1 MPVLIEQPIFITSQA
16 KQVQSQDYFVVMDQI
31 DFSVF
36 FSFFFEIYGR
46 AFAVFHSP
54 FLLPY
59 WVLTIGWDIF
69 PSRIWGKS
77 NFLSLARLKIYFF
90 NPILHDLLRKEKC
103 SSLVPPMGSF
113 YKTQWAMQG
122 VKLTRLIWIFTSK

>member
-1 MPVLIEQPIFITSQA
+1 MRAIAQIFVAFSEKLNFTIEQPIFISSQA

-59 WVLTIGWDIF
+59 WVLTIG
-69 PSRIWGKS
+69 
-77 NFLSLARLKIYFF
+77 
-90 NPILHDLLRKEKC
+90 
-103 SSLVPPMGSF
+103 
-113 YKTQWAMQG
+113 
-122 VKLTRLIWIFTSK
+122 